1 MATTPTPEEKDFNV
15 VFRMFLMTE
24 SQIDLLVRYRL
35 VIVIAGL
42 AMMVLPLAFGVGFGV
57 FSGFTLFSLG
67 VYCQKFRH
75 WRREPGLWM
84 LAILLIVT
92 LGPGWVCFETL
103 HWQAVF
109 RPGAKR
115 AGGGVNWNRIR
126 LSVDAGVALLIFAKT
141 MKLLITVAI
150 ENWKRTRPFQTD
162 SERVAIHE

>member
-1 MATTPTPEEKDFNV
+1 
-15 VFRMFLMTE
+15 MTE
-24 SQIDLLVRYRL
+24 SQIDLFVRYRL
-35 VIVIAGL
+35 VILITGL
-42 AMMVLPLAFGVGFGV
+42 AMMVLPLSFGVGFGV

-67 VYCQKFRH
+67 IYCQKFRY

-92 LGPGWVCFETL
+92 LGPGWIYFETL

-109 RPGAKR
+109 GAGAKR
-115 AGGGVNWNRIR
+115 AVGGVNWNRIR

-150 ENWKRTRPFQTD
+150 ENWQRTRSLQTD
-162 SERVAIHE
+162 SERIAIHE